1 MSWSLPLTLALANI
15 GLCDQ
20 FVSYDCS
27 DPTSFEYIPHHK
39 CRLPSG
45 TIVKNE
51 YRILQER
58 NIKPVDGHQCSITI
72 TNIVSF
78 CGAYSHTKETG
89 ESTYNVPQHVS
100 AKRCKQMVETGSFSS
115 HSMSFPIKIGGL
127 NYINF
132 FSKGSI
138 ETSGSNIFCQGE
150 AMRLA
155 NGKVNN
161 NMLRTHHVTIDV
173 HKVHLTA
180 VRGKVVHPDGQASVG
195 PDTVDHGQF
204 KSSMVIWDQIDP
216 NSCNLLL
223 VTEMELASVTP
234 DVLFSSAH
242 NVQFSVTNTFHD
254 DRCKL
259 MISQTDQ
266 KGIVLAD
273 KLQDIGLIHSID
285 IPNINVNAHYSSQL
299 TFLSSKVRALLRTS
313 FHDNTHPACSLIAST
328 PSSTTALLAGST
340 FIRNLGDCSIKFDC
354 KQIRVAP
361 NISSECYSRLPVK
374 DINGRI
380 YYLDQST
387 RILMDHAAPS
397 QCIPA
402 LLPTYRTDEGNMVV
416 YSPDR
421 RNIIINPEHEDMADD
436 KVDSQGIFTN
446 QMIVDWFSFAYIQSF
461 VQNPYAYISKTLSDN
476 HLDDHFDSL
485 DFLQTQL
492 LKLPTLTPPS
502 FLLGFNIEYLGGICS
517 IIVVTMVSVNTII
530 KVGIWMIKVF
540 ILQKEDV
547 KFCSLLARVLCTDLY
562 VITKIMINDKVKP
575 KDEEKI

>member
-1 MSWSLPLTLALANI
+1 
-15 GLCDQ
+15 
-20 FVSYDCS
+20 
-27 DPTSFEYIPHHK
+27 
-39 CRLPSG
+39 
-45 TIVKNE
+45 
-51 YRILQER
+51 
-58 NIKPVDGHQCSITI
+58 
-72 TNIVSF
+72 
-78 CGAYSHTKETG
+78 
-89 ESTYNVPQHVS
+89 
-100 AKRCKQMVETGSFSS
+100 
-115 HSMSFPIKIGGL
+115 
-127 NYINF
+127 
-132 FSKGSI
+132 
-138 ETSGSNIFCQGE
+138 
-150 AMRLA
+150 
-155 NGKVNN
+155 
-161 NMLRTHHVTIDV
+161 
-173 HKVHLTA
+173 
-180 VRGKVVHPDGQASVG
+180 
-195 PDTVDHGQF
+195 
-204 KSSMVIWDQIDP
+204 MVIWDQIDP

-397 QCIPA
+397 QCRPA
-402 LLPTYRTDEGNMVV
+402 LLPTYRTDEGDMVV
-416 YSPDR
+416 YSPNR

-547 KFCSLLARVLCTDLY
+547 KFCSLVARVLCTDLY

-575 KDEEKI
+575 KNEEKI